1 MSPRRLHPEEIFRS
15 AVEAHDFPRA
25 EAALQDYVTWFRSA
39 RRNRQEIES
48 ARDLF
53 QWGVSVTSA
62 HRARLAGELM
72 RLKRVFDAYL
82 PRKRTQTWRI
92 VG

>member
-1 MSPRRLHPEEIFRS
+1 MSTYRPHREEAFRA

-25 EAALQDYVTWFRSA
+25 ETALRDYVTWFRSES
-39 RRNRQEIES
+39 RDLQEIES
-48 ARDLF
+48 AKNLL
-53 QWGVSVTSA
+53 QWGIKVTSA
-62 HRARLAGELM
+62 HKVQIVEELT

-82 PRKRTQTWRI
+82 PRTHTQTWRI